1 MNKVTLMAIALVLLV
16 LISDFTNRFVQNEP
30 QANNSFNAQT
40 NNAQPLP
47 LLSTSAKQ
55 QLNGLFS
62 GYDQPKAP
70 TDTIEQGLSAAQQ
83 AAQNGELLSVFAG
96 DLELKLKAVIFS
108 AKPYALIEQKNTK
121 NQQTELVKYTNKQSV
136 AGYTLTILSNTQVA
150 LSKNKQQITLVMY
163 QRG

>member
-1 MNKVTLMAIALVLLV
+1 MNKLMLGIIALVLLV
-16 LISDFTNRFVQNEP
+16 LISDFTSRFVQGKP
-30 QANNSFNAQT
+30 QANNSFNTQT

-55 QLNGLFS
+55 QLKRLFS
-62 GYDQPKAP
+62 GYDQPKKTTQA
-70 TDTIEQGLSAAQQ
+70 DTGLSAAKQ

-96 DLELKLKAVIFS
+96 DLELKLKAVIYS
-108 AKPYALIEQKNTK
+108 ATPYALIEQKNTK
-121 NQQTELVKYTNKQSV
+121 NQQTELVKYTNEQSV